1 MSIVNRNNPQS
12 QRLKIFLLSVIII
25 VTGIVISVFAGHRII
40 SNKQKVL
47 TSAIQNKAQISISKF
62 HQTATKNGV
71 TQWDLDAESAQ
82 LIESGKKV
90 KFKAPS
96 VTFFLKD
103 NKTAHL
109 TANHGILEVD
119 SSDMEITGNIVV
131 KNESYL
137 LKTEKLYYSHN
148 KRMIY
153 SNFPVTI
160 SGDSLIFTAKSIFLN
175 FETNKTRLEGNV
187 KGTFSEAFQL

>member
-1 MSIVNRNNPQS
+1 MTIVNKNNSQS
-12 QRLKIFLLSVIII
+12 QRLKIFLLFVIII
-25 VTGIVISVFAGHRII
+25 VTGVVISVFAGRRII
-40 SNKQKVL
+40 SNKQEAL
-47 TSAIQNKAQISISKF
+47 TSPIQNKAKISISKF

-71 TQWDLDAESAQ
+71 TQWNLDAESAQ

-103 NKTAHL
+103 NKTVHL
-109 TANHGILEVD
+109 TANYGILEVD
-119 SSDMEITGNIVV
+119 SSDMEITGNILV

-153 SNFPVTI
+153 SNLSVTI
-160 SGDSLIFTAKSIFLN
+160 SGDSLTFTAKSIFLN
-175 FETNKTRLEGNV
+175 FDTNKTRLEGDV
-187 KGTFSEAFQL
+187 KGIFSEAFQL

>member
-1 MSIVNRNNPQS
+1 MMTIVNKNNP

-25 VTGIVISVFAGHRII
+25 VTGVVISVFAGHRII
-40 SNKQKVL
+40 SNKQEIL
-47 TSAIQNKAQISISKF
+47 TSAIQNKAKISISRF

-90 KFKAPS
+90 KFEAPS

-103 NKTAHL
+103 KKTVHL
-109 TANHGILEVD
+109 TANYGILEVD

-131 KNESYL
+131 KNEKYL
-137 LKTEKLYYSHN
+137 LKTEKLYYSH
-148 KRMIY
+148 KRRMVY

-160 SGDSLIFTAKSIFLN
+160 SGNSLTFTAKSIFLN
-175 FETNKTRLEGNV
+175 FDTNKTRLEGDV
-187 KGTFSEAFQL
+187 KGIFSEAFQL